1 MSNSDQ
7 KLLDAL
13 RASMKET
20 ARLRTQNRNLSAAA
34 REPIAIVAMSCRF
47 PGGVDSP
54 ESLWQLVD
62 EGRDGVSEFPVNRGW
77 DVEGLYDP
85 DGERPN
91 TTYVNKGG
99 FLHDADRFDPALF
112 SISPNEAL
120 IMDPQ
125 QRLLL
130 EASWEV
136 FERAGIDPHTL
147 KGSKTGVYSGMMY
160 HDYAYNSATGSIA
173 SGRVSYAFGFEGPSV
188 TLDTA
193 CSSSLV
199 AMHLAAQALRAGECT
214 LALAGGV
221 AVMSTPEV
229 FVEFSR
235 QRGLAKDGRCK
246 SFAAATDG
254 TGWSEGVGVLL
265 LERLSDARR
274 NGHQVLAV
282 IRGSAINQDGASN
295 GLTAPNG
302 PSQRRVIRSALENA
316 GLTTAD
322 VDAVEAHGTGT
333 TLGDPI
339 EAQALLATYG
349 QDRDADK
356 PLWLGS
362 LKSNLG
368 HTQAAAGVAGVIKMV
383 QAIHHG
389 VLPRTLHVDEPTPHV
404 DWTAGNVKLLTE
416 PVAWPAGERPRRA
429 GVSSFGLSGTNAHVI
444 VEEAPAPVETAA
456 TDEEGAPQDTA
467 PGFVPRLVPWAL
479 TGRTAPALR
488 AQAGR
493 LVAHLETLDE
503 ADLAVTGRALATRR
517 ARLGERAV
525 VVGETREELLAGL
538 TALAEG
544 ATAPGVVQ
552 GQVREGKSAFLFTG
566 QGAQRL
572 GMGRELHAAFPVFAA
587 ALDAV
592 VGALDAHL
600 DTPLYEVMWGEDEA
614 LLNSTAFTQPALFA
628 IETALFRLVESWGV
642 RPDFLAG
649 HSIGEIT
656 AAHVAG
662 VLSLEDA
669 ARLVTARGRLMQA
682 LPAGGAMAAIEAT
695 EEEVLPHLTDSVG
708 IAAINSPRSI
718 VVSGTEEAVEAIRG
732 AFAEQGRKTTR
743 LRVSHAFHS
752 PLMDPALAEFRAVAE
767 SVTYV
772 PAQIPVVSGVHGE
785 LSEDWGTPD
794 YWTRHLREAV
804 RFSDTVQYL
813 QSRGVETYVELGP
826 DAILTALASATVGDV
841 EGTAF
846 ISSLRRQRP
855 EARELL
861 AAVGRV
867 HNQGVAVDWAAYF
880 GATEDRWAD
889 LPTYA
894 FQQQRYWLEA
904 TTGDGAGLG
913 SAGLDTVGHPLLS
926 AAIAAADSGE
936 VVLTGRLS
944 VDTQPWLADHDVLG
958 SILFP
963 GTGFVELAVRAGD
976 QAGCDTIEE
985 LTLHAPLILPE
996 RGGAAVQVWLGA
1008 ADASGR
1014 RTVSIHSRDENAT
1027 DPVWTRHAEGTL
1039 VSGSAVPVGAGLTEW
1054 PPPGATPSTV
1064 DGAYEL
1070 LLERGYHYGP
1080 VFQGLKAAWTSG
1092 ESLYAEVA
1100 LPEHAHGDAA
1110 QYGLHPA
1117 LLDAAMHVALIDDGS
1132 STDES
1137 TVLPFSWNDVTLHAG
1152 GASALRVCIAPSGPN
1167 TVTVTVADA
1176 EGQPVLTVGSL
1187 VSRPVSQEQL
1197 GGGRPESL
1205 FEIAWRPLPATVPA
1219 EVVAEQ
1225 HLWGALPEGELSGA
1239 VVFHVPVVEGALPE
1253 AVRSAAAQTLAVVQ
1267 EWLAEERFADTTL
1280 LVATRDAVVVD
1291 AAERIDLS
1299 QAPVWGLVRAAQAEN
1314 PGRIQLT
1321 DLTAPT
1327 DDLAAVIASGQPES
1341 AVRPDGIRIPR
1352 LTAVTTPESA
1362 QGPIALDPAG
1372 TVLITGGTGGIGA
1385 HLARH
1390 LVTGHG
1396 ARHLVLTSR
1405 RGPDAEGAAEL
1416 AAELTEL
1423 GAEVTITA
1431 CDVADPANITAL
1443 LASIPAEHPLTGLV
1457 HAAGTGDNGLI
1468 ATMDAERLDRVLA
1481 PKADAAWHL
1490 HEQTQHLDLPL
1501 FALISSAGGLTLA
1514 AGQAN
1519 YAAANTFL
1527 DALATHRHALGLAAQ
1542 SLAYGLWASTGMGQ
1556 YITDTDV
1563 KRMER
1568 QGLPPL
1574 QPEEALALFDAAY
1587 ASGRPA
1593 TVPLH
1598 VNRTA
1603 LAARTDELPALLRSA
1618 TPAPQRRNVRASA
1631 SGTGTGPAHELA
1643 ARLAGKTEEERDS
1656 ALLDLARAHVAA
1668 VLGHESADAI
1678 EPDRAFQELGFDS
1691 LSAVEL
1697 RNQLKAAT
1705 GLRLPATLVFDY
1717 PNARAVAQYIGES
1730 IAGSAQSAATRPAR
1744 GVARSQADDDDQIAI
1759 VAMSCR
1765 LPGGVTSPEDLWQL
1779 VVEGRDA
1786 VSGFPNDRGWDV
1798 ENVYDPEPGVP
1809 GKTYSNE
1816 GGFLYRAG
1824 DFDPHF
1830 FGISPNEA
1838 LIMDPQQRQ
1847 LLEVSWE
1854 AIERAGIN
1862 PHTLKGSRTGVFAG
1876 VMYHDYGQ
1884 GTEAAATT
1892 GGSLIS
1898 GRVSYTL
1905 GLEGPS
1911 MTVDTACSSS
1921 LVSLHLATQS
1931 LRSGECSMAL
1941 VGGVA
1946 VMASPDMF
1954 VEFSRQRGLAAD
1966 GRCKSFAGAADGAA
1980 WSEGVGVLVIER
1992 LSDARRNGH
2001 PVLAVIRSS
2010 AVNQDGAS
2018 NGMTAPNGPSQQ
2030 RVIQSALEKAG
2041 LTTAD
2046 VDVVEAHG
2054 TGTKLGDPIEAQAV
2068 LATYGQDRD
2077 GDKPLWLGS
2086 LKSNIAHTQAAAG
2099 VAAVIKMV
2107 QALRHGLMPKTL
2119 HVDEPTPHVDWSE
2132 GNVKLLTEAV
2142 EWPAG
2147 DRLRRAGISSFG
2159 LSGTNAHVILEEAPK
2174 APAAEA
2180 PEGEPRELPA
2190 VPVVLSARSPE
2201 ALADQAA
2208 RLHTHAGDHEDVS
2221 LTDLAF
2227 STATS
2232 RTAHEHRA
2240 VVVGETREELLAGLT
2255 ALAEGATAPGV
2266 VQGQVREG
2274 KSAFLFTGQGAQ
2286 RLGMGRELHAAF
2298 PVFAAALDAVVG
2310 ALDAHLDTP
2319 LYEVMWGE
2327 DEALLNSTAFTQPAL
2342 FAIETALFR
2351 LVESW
2356 GVRPDFLA
2364 GHSIGEITA
2373 AHVAGVL
2380 SLEDAARLVT
2390 ARGRLMQ
2397 ALPAG
2402 GAMAA
2407 IEATEEEVLPHLTD
2421 SVGIAAINS
2430 PRSIVVSGTEEAVEA
2445 IRGAFTEQG
2454 RKTTRLRVSH
2464 AFHSPL
2470 MDPALAEFRAV
2481 AESVTYAPAQ
2491 IPVVSGVHG
2500 KISQDWGTPEYWTR
2514 HLREAVRFSD
2524 TVQHLAAKG
2533 VTRFLELG
2541 PDAILTALTQ
2551 VSLDG
2556 RSVLVEPVLRRNR
2569 PETRSLLTALAHLH
2583 TTGARIDWT
2592 AFYAG
2597 TGARRVDLPT
2607 YAFQHERYWL
2617 EATPATDVAHHGQTS
2632 VGHPLLS
2639 AAITLAGSDE
2649 AVLTGRIAAA
2659 THGWIGDHDVLGSVL
2674 LPGTGFVELALQA
2687 GDQVGAPVLEELTL
2701 QAPLV
2706 LPRHGG
2712 VALQVS
2718 VGAPEDTGRRTV
2730 RVHSR
2735 HEDAPADTPWLLH
2748 ADGLLG
2754 TRPVAAGTDL
2764 TVWPPTGATAVDVSD
2779 TYELLQGR
2787 GYHYGPVF
2795 QGLTAAWTSG
2805 DDIFAEIEL
2814 AEQAHGDAEDFGVHP
2829 ALLDATMHAL
2839 GIGSTGSG
2847 DESGEGAQPLL
2858 PFFWEDV
2865 TLYAVGATALR
2876 VRISWTS
2883 ENTMSLDAADAT
2895 GAPVLSVKSLT
2906 FRPVSQEQLGG
2917 GRPESLFE
2925 IAWRPL
2931 PAPAPAEVVAEQH
2944 LWGAL
2949 PEGELSGA
2957 VVFHVPVVEGALP
2970 EAVRSAAARTLA
2982 VVQEWLAEERF
2993 AETTLVVATRGAV
3006 VVDAAERIDLS
3017 QAPVWGLVRAAQAE
3031 NPGRI
3036 QLTDLT
3042 ADSDDLAAVIA
3053 SGEPESAVRADG
3065 VRIPRLAPVTSTAEA
3080 AVALDPAGT
3089 VLITGGTGGIG
3100 AHLARHLVTGH
3111 GARHLVLTS
3120 RRGPDAEGAAELAAE
3135 LTELGAEVTITAC
3148 DVADPANI
3156 TALLASIPA
3165 EHPLT
3170 GLVHA
3175 AGTGDNGLI
3184 ATMDAERLD
3193 RVLAP
3198 KADAAWHLHEQTQH
3212 LDLPLFALI
3221 SSAGGLTMA
3230 AGQANYAAANT
3241 FLDALATHRHALGL
3255 AAQSLAYGL
3264 WAHTGL
3270 GQYVS
3275 ETDVKRMER
3284 QGLPPL
3290 RAEEALALFD
3300 AACASG
3306 RPATVPLHVNRT
3318 ALQARA
3324 DRLPALLRPATAGV
3338 QRRTAGAKSAVTEL
3352 IWLRIGQAPED
3363 EQEAALREL
3372 VQKRA
3377 AHLLGHSSPT
3387 AIDVERGFLETGFD
3401 SLSAMELRNALMQD
3415 TGLRLSPMVVFDS
3428 HSPAQL
3434 AKVLLAEYAE
3444 QGPGTTATAATA
3456 SGTPSPDSAPAAR
3469 PARGAGETL
3478 RDLFYG
3484 AVVSGHADKGFDLL
3498 RAAAA
3503 VRPSFESAAE
3513 LEHVPAAARL
3523 ADGAD
3528 GPHLIF
3534 VNTPMATGGAY
3545 QHARLVSHLQGK
3557 RKVSALPILGFDT
3570 SESLPATPQAAV
3582 EGLARTVLEA
3592 AGGEPFVLI
3601 GYSSGGTLAYATAG
3615 HLERAYGIR
3624 PHGVVLLDT
3633 YNVHDGESEGVPM
3646 DGLALGM
3653 FDKEAAFGEF
3663 DTTRLSAMGRWVE
3676 LVPNLPLDSVAAPVL
3691 FVQCTQSFVPD
3702 GDDPSPELTQG
3713 KAEPWEPAHTLRPV
3727 AANHFTIVEERAD
3740 DTARVLEDWLASD
3753 VPDTTTAPDAAQTAD
3768 QTQKAM

>member
-62 EGRDGVSEFPVNRGW
+62 EGRDGVSEFPANRGW

-85 DGERPN
+85 EGERPN

-147 KGSKTGVYSGMMY
+147 KGSRTGVYSGMMY

-282 IRGSAINQDGASN
+282 LRGSAINQDGASN

-322 VDAVEAHGTGT
+322 VDVVEAHGTGT

-349 QDRDADK
+349 QDRDEDK

-389 VLPRTLHVDEPTPHV
+389 VLPKTLHVDEPTPHV

-429 GVSSFGLSGTNAHVI
+429 GISSFGLSGTNAHVI
-444 VEEAPAPVETAA
+444 VEEAPAPAETEA
-456 TDEEGAPQDTA
+456 GAETEPQDAA
-467 PGFVPRLVPWAL
+467 PGFVPGLIPWAL
-479 TGRTAPALR
+479 TGRTAQALR
-488 AQAGR
+488 AQAAR
-493 LVAHLETLDE
+493 LVAHLETLDDE

-517 ARLGERAV
+517 ARLNERAV
-525 VVGETREELLAGL
+525 VLGENRAELLAAL

-544 ATAPGVVQ
+544 GTSAGVVQ

-572 GMGRELHAAFPVFAA
+572 GMGRELHAAFPVFARALDEVVA
-587 ALDAV
+587 ALDAY
-592 VGALDAHL
+592 L
-600 DTPLYEVMWGEDEA
+600 DTPLYEVIWGSDET
-614 LLNSTAFTQPALFA
+614 LLNSTAYTQPALFA

-649 HSIGEIT
+649 HSIGEIS
-656 AAHVAG
+656 AAHAAG
-662 VLSLEDA
+662 VLSLGDA

-695 EEEVLPHLTDSVG
+695 EEEVLRYVSDTVG

-718 VVSGTEEAVEAIRG
+718 VVSGTEDAVEAIQ
-732 AFAEQGRKTTR
+732 AHFTELGRKTTR

-767 SVTYV
+767 SVTYH
-772 PAQIPVVSGVHGE
+772 PAAIPVVSGVHGE
-785 LSEDWGTPD
+785 ISEDWGTPE

-804 RFSDTVQYL
+804 RFADTVQYL
-813 QSRGVETYVELGP
+813 QGRGVETYVELGP

-846 ISSLRRQRP
+846 ISSLRRRRP

-861 AAVGRV
+861 AAVGRT
-867 HNQGVAVDWAAYF
+867 HNQGISVDWAAYF
-880 GATEDRWAD
+880 GATEDRWSD

-904 TTGDGAGLG
+904 TTGEGAGLG
-913 SAGLDTVGHPLLS
+913 AAGLETVGHPLLS
-926 AAIAAADSGE
+926 AAIASADSGE

-944 VDTQPWLADHDVLG
+944 VDSQPWLADHDVLG

-963 GTGFVELAVRAGD
+963 GTGFVELAIRAGD
-976 QAGCDTIEE
+976 QVGCDAVEE

-1008 ADASGR
+1008 DDGSGR
-1014 RTVSIHSRDENAT
+1014 RTVSIHSRDENAAE
-1027 DPVWTRHAEGTL
+1027 PVWTRHAEGTL
-1039 VSGSAVPVGAGLTEW
+1039 VSGSAVPADGLTEW
-1054 PPPGATPSTV
+1054 PPPGATPTTV

-1092 ESLYAEVA
+1092 ESLYAEVS
-1100 LPEHAHGDAA
+1100 LPEHAHADAA
-1110 QYGLHPA
+1110 RYGLHPA

-1137 TVLPFSWNDVTLHAG
+1137 TVLPFSWNDVALHAG
-1152 GASALRVCIAPSGPN
+1152 GAAALRVCIAPSGPN

-1197 GGGRPESL
+1197 SGGRPDSL
-1205 FEIAWRPLPATVPA
+1205 FEIAWRPLAAPVDAA
-1219 EVVAEQ
+1219 DEQ
-1225 HLWGALPEGELSGA
+1225 YVWGELPEGELSGA
-1239 VVFHVPVVEGALPE
+1239 VVFHVAGAEGSLPE
-1253 AVRSAAAQTLAVVQ
+1253 AVRSATARTLAVVQ
-1267 EWLAEERFADTTL
+1267 EWLAEDRFAETTL
-1280 LVATRDAVVVD
+1280 VVATRGAVVVD
-1291 AAERIDLS
+1291 AASDVIDLA

-1321 DLTAPT
+1321 DLASAT
-1327 DDLAAVIASGQPES
+1327 DELAAVIASGEPES
-1341 AVRPDGIRIPR
+1341 AVRADGIRIPR

-1390 LVTGHG
+1390 LVTEHG

-1416 AAELTEL
+1416 EAELSES

-1431 CDVADPANITAL
+1431 CDVAAPANITAL
-1443 LASIPAEHPLTGLV
+1443 LASIPAEHPLTGIV

-1468 ATMDAERLDRVLA
+1468 ATMDPERLDRVLA

-1490 HEQTQHLDLPL
+1490 HEQTKHLDLPL

-1527 DALATHRHALGLAAQ
+1527 DALATHRHAQGLAAQ

-1574 QPEEALALFDAAY
+1574 RPEEALALFDAAY

-1618 TPAPQRRNVRASA
+1618 TPTPQRRNVRASA
-1631 SGTGTGPAHELA
+1631 SGAGAGAAHELA
-1643 ARLAGKTEEERDS
+1643 ARLAGKSEEERER
-1656 ALLDLARAHVAA
+1656 ALLELARTHVAA

-1730 IAGSAQSAATRPAR
+1730 IGGAAQGAAARPA
-1744 GVARSQADDDDQIAI
+1744 VAAARTRADDDDQIAI

-1765 LPGGVTSPEDLWQL
+1765 LPGGVTSPEELWQL

-1786 VSGFPNDRGWDV
+1786 VSGFPLDRGWDV

-1809 GKTYSNE
+1809 GKTYANE

-1862 PHTLKGSRTGVFAG
+1862 PHTLKGSKTGVFAG

-2068 LATYGQDRD
+2068 LATYGQGRD
-2077 GDKPLWLGS
+2077 EDKPLWLGS

-2147 DRLRRAGISSFG
+2147 ERLRRAGISSFG
-2159 LSGTNAHVILEEAPK
+2159 LSGTNAHVILEEAP
-2174 APAAEA
+2174 AAAEVRTDEA
-2180 PEGEPRELPA
+2180 PRELPV

-2201 ALADQAA
+2201 ALAGQAE
-2208 RLHTHAGDHEDVS
+2208 RLRAHLSDREDVS
-2221 LTDLAF
+2221 PTDLAF

-2232 RTAHEHRA
+2232 RTPHEYRA
-2240 VVVGETREELLAGLT
+2240 AVVGENREELLAGLS
-2255 ALAEGATAPGV
+2255 ALAEGSEAGA
-2266 VQGQVREG
+2266 VQGLVREG
-2274 KSAFLFTGQGAQ
+2274 RSAFLFTGQGAQ

-2298 PVFAAALDAVVG
+2298 PVFAQALDAVV
-2310 ALDAHLDTP
+2310 AAVDVHLDAP

-2407 IEATEEEVLPHLTD
+2407 IEATEEEVLPYVSD
-2421 SVGIAAINS
+2421 VVGIAAINS
-2430 PRSIVVSGTEEAVEA
+2430 PRSIVVSGTEDAVEA
-2445 IRGAFTEQG
+2445 IQAAFTGQG

-2470 MDPALAEFRAV
+2470 MDPVLAEFRAV
-2481 AESVTYAPAQ
+2481 AESVTYEPAT

-2500 KISQDWGTPEYWTR
+2500 ELSEDWGTPEYWTR

-2524 TVQHLAAKG
+2524 TVQHLHAKG
-2533 VTRFLELG
+2533 VSRFLELG

-2556 RSVLVEPVLRRNR
+2556 QTTVIEPVLRRNR
-2569 PETRSLLTALAHLH
+2569 PEIRSLLTALAHLH
-2583 TTGARIDWT
+2583 TAGTRIDWT

-2597 TGARRVDLPT
+2597 TGAQRVDLPT

-2649 AVLTGRIAAA
+2649 AVLTGRLAAA
-2659 THGWIGDHDVLGSVL
+2659 THAWVADHDVLGSVL

-2687 GDQVGAPVLEELTL
+2687 GDQVGCPVLEELTL

-2718 VGAPEDTGRRTV
+2718 VGAPDDTDRRTV

-2805 DDIFAEIEL
+2805 EDIFAEIEL
-2814 AEQAHGDAEDFGVHP
+2814 AEQAHGDAESFGVHP

-2839 GIGSTGSG
+2839 GIGGS
-2847 DESGEGAQPLL
+2847 DADDSSGEGAQPLL

-2865 TLYAVGATALR
+2865 SLYAVGATALR

-2883 ENTMSLDAADAT
+2883 ENTMSLDAADAA

-2906 FRPVSQEQLGG
+2906 FRPVSQEQLSG
-2917 GRPESLFE
+2917 GRPDSLFE

-2931 PAPAPAEVVAEQH
+2931 AAPVEAAAEQYV
-2944 LWGAL
+2944 WGEL

-2957 VVFHVPVVEGALP
+2957 VVFHVAGAEGSLP
-2970 EAVRSAAARTLA
+2970 EAVRSATARTLA
-2982 VVQEWLAEERF
+2982 VVQEWLAEDRF

-3006 VVDAAERIDLS
+3006 VVDAASDVIDLA

-3036 QLTDLT
+3036 QLTDLASAT
-3042 ADSDDLAAVIA
+3042 DELAAVIA

-3065 VRIPRLAPVTSTAEA
+3065 IRIPRLAPVTATAEA
-3080 AVALDPAGT
+3080 SVALDPAGT

-3100 AHLARHLVTGH
+3100 AHLARHLVTEH

-3120 RRGPDAEGAAELAAE
+3120 RRGADAEGAVELAEE
-3135 LTELGAEVTITAC
+3135 LSQSGAEVTITAC

-3156 TALLASIPA
+3156 TRLLASIPA

-3170 GLVHA
+3170 GIVHA

-3184 ATMDAERLD
+3184 ATMDPERLD

-3198 KADAAWHLHEQTQH
+3198 KADAAWHLHEQTKH

-3241 FLDALATHRHALGL
+3241 FLDALATYRHAQGL

-3264 WAHTGL
+3264 WAGTGL

-3290 RAEEALALFD
+3290 RPEEALALFD

-3324 DRLPALLRPATAGV
+3324 DRLPALLRPATAPA
-3338 QRRTAGAKSAVTEL
+3338 QRRTAGAKNTETEL
-3352 IWLRIGQAPED
+3352 IWLRIGQAPEA

-3372 VQKRA
+3372 VQRRA
-3377 AHLLGHSSPT
+3377 AHLLGHAGPT
-3387 AIDVERGFLETGFD
+3387 AVDVERGFLESGFD
-3401 SLSAMELRNALMQD
+3401 SLSAMELRNALMKD

-3444 QGPGTTATAATA
+3444 QGIRTTAPEATAPDNPAAT
-3456 SGTPSPDSAPAAR
+3456 PR

-3478 RDLFYG
+3478 RDLFHG
-3484 AVVSGHADKGFDLL
+3484 AVVAGHADKGFDLL

-3503 VRPSFESAAE
+3503 VRPSFATAAE
-3513 LEHVPAAARL
+3513 LERVPAAARL
-3523 ADGAD
+3523 ADGAQ

-3534 VNTPMATGGAY
+3534 INTPMATGGAY

-3557 RKVSALPILGFDT
+3557 RKVSALPILGFDA
-3570 SESLPATPQAAV
+3570 SESLPATPRAAV

-3592 AGGEPFVLI
+3592 AGDEPFVLI

-3740 DTARVLEDWLASD
+3740 DTARVLEEWLVSD
-3753 VPDTTTAPDAAQTAD
+3753 ALDAAQTARPTT
-3768 QTQKAM
+3768 TQKAM

>member
-1 MSNSDQ
+1 M
-7 KLLDAL
+7 
-13 RASMKET
+13 
-20 ARLRTQNRNLSAAA
+20 
-34 REPIAIVAMSCRF
+34 
-47 PGGVDSP
+47 
-54 ESLWQLVD
+54 
-62 EGRDGVSEFPVNRGW
+62 
-77 DVEGLYDP
+77 
-85 DGERPN
+85 
-91 TTYVNKGG
+91 
-99 FLHDADRFDPALF
+99 
-112 SISPNEAL
+112 
-120 IMDPQ
+120 
-125 QRLLL
+125 
-130 EASWEV
+130 
-136 FERAGIDPHTL
+136 
-147 KGSKTGVYSGMMY
+147 
-160 HDYAYNSATGSIA
+160 
-173 SGRVSYAFGFEGPSV
+173 
-188 TLDTA
+188 
-193 CSSSLV
+193 
-199 AMHLAAQALRAGECT
+199 
-214 LALAGGV
+214 
-221 AVMSTPEV
+221 
-229 FVEFSR
+229 
-235 QRGLAKDGRCK
+235 
-246 SFAAATDG
+246 
-254 TGWSEGVGVLL
+254 
-265 LERLSDARR
+265 
-274 NGHQVLAV
+274 
-282 IRGSAINQDGASN
+282 
-295 GLTAPNG
+295 
-302 PSQRRVIRSALENA
+302 
-316 GLTTAD
+316 
-322 VDAVEAHGTGT
+322 
-333 TLGDPI
+333 
-339 EAQALLATYG
+339 
-349 QDRDADK
+349 
-356 PLWLGS
+356 
-362 LKSNLG
+362 
-368 HTQAAAGVAGVIKMV
+368 
-383 QAIHHG
+383 
-389 VLPRTLHVDEPTPHV
+389 
-404 DWTAGNVKLLTE
+404 
-416 PVAWPAGERPRRA
+416 
-429 GVSSFGLSGTNAHVI
+429 
-444 VEEAPAPVETAA
+444 
-456 TDEEGAPQDTA
+456 
-467 PGFVPRLVPWAL
+467 
-479 TGRTAPALR
+479 
-488 AQAGR
+488 
-493 LVAHLETLDE
+493 
-503 ADLAVTGRALATRR
+503 
-517 ARLGERAV
+517 
-525 VVGETREELLAGL
+525 
-538 TALAEG
+538 
-544 ATAPGVVQ
+544 
-552 GQVREGKSAFLFTG
+552 
-566 QGAQRL
+566 
-572 GMGRELHAAFPVFAA
+572 
-587 ALDAV
+587 
-592 VGALDAHL
+592 
-600 DTPLYEVMWGEDEA
+600 
-614 LLNSTAFTQPALFA
+614 LNSTAYTQPALFA

-656 AAHVAG
+656 AAHAAG

-695 EEEVLPHLTDSVG
+695 EEEVLPYIGDAVG

-718 VVSGTEEAVEAIRG
+718 VVSGAQDAVEAIQAQFTG
-732 AFAEQGRKTTR
+732 QGRKTTR

-752 PLMDPALAEFRAVAE
+752 PLMEPVLAEFRAVAE
-767 SVTYV
+767 SVTYDQ
-772 PAQIPVVSGVHGE
+772 PRIPVVSGVHGG
-785 LSEDWGTPD
+785 LSEDWGTAE

-804 RFSDTVQYL
+804 RFSDTVRYL
-813 QSRGVETYVELGP
+813 QGRGVETYVELGP
-826 DAILTALASATVGDV
+826 DAILTALASATTGDV

-846 ISSLRRQRP
+846 ISTLRRGRP

-861 AAVGRV
+861 AAVGRT
-867 HNQGVAVDWAAYF
+867 HNQGIPVDWAAYF

-904 TTGDGAGLG
+904 ATGEGAGLG
-913 SAGLDTVGHPLLS
+913 AAGLETVGHPLLS
-926 AAIAAADSGE
+926 AAIASADSGE

-944 VDTQPWLADHDVLG
+944 VDSQPWLADHDVLG

-963 GTGFVELAVRAGD
+963 GTGFVELAIRAGD
-976 QAGCDTIEE
+976 QVGCDAVEE

-1008 ADASGR
+1008 DDGSGR
-1014 RTVSIHSRDENAT
+1014 RTVTIHSRDESTAE
-1027 DPVWTRHAEGTL
+1027 PVWTRHAEGTL
-1039 VSGSAVPVGAGLTEW
+1039 VSGSGLPATGLTEW
-1054 PPPGATPSTV
+1054 PPPGATPTTV

-1092 ESLYAEVA
+1092 ESLYAEVS
-1100 LPEHAHGDAA
+1100 LPEQAHADAA
-1110 QYGLHPA
+1110 RYGLHPA

-1132 STDES
+1132 STEES
-1137 TVLPFSWNDVTLHAG
+1137 TVLPFSWNDVALHAA
-1152 GASALRVCIAPSGPN
+1152 GAPALRVCIAPSGPN

-1197 GGGRPESL
+1197 GGGGPESL
-1205 FEIAWRPLPATVPA
+1205 FEIVWRPSAVSGD
-1219 EVVAEQ
+1219 VVAEQ
-1225 HLWGALPEGELSGA
+1225 HVWGELPEGELSGA
-1239 VVFHVPVVEGALPE
+1239 VVLHVPDGEGALPE
-1253 AVRSAAAQTLAVVQ
+1253 AVRSVAGRTLAVVQ
-1267 EWLAEERFADTTL
+1267 EWLADERFAETTL
-1280 LVATRDAVVVD
+1280 VVATRGAVVLGAD
-1291 AAERIDLS
+1291 ETIDLV

-1321 DLTAPT
+1321 DLTDLT
-1327 DDLAAVIASGQPES
+1327 DLTAVSDGLAAVIASGEPES
-1341 AVRPDGIRIPR
+1341 AVRAEGIRIPR
-1352 LTAVTTPESA
+1352 LAPVTAAAGAPV
-1362 QGPIALDPAG
+1362 ALDPAG

-1390 LVTGHG
+1390 LVTEHG
-1396 ARHLVLTSR
+1396 VRHLVLTSR
-1405 RGPDAEGAAEL
+1405 RGTDAEGAAEL
-1416 AAELTEL
+1416 AAELGKL
-1423 GAEVTITA
+1423 GAEVTVRA
-1431 CDVADPANITAL
+1431 CDVAHPANITTL
-1443 LASIPAEHPLTGLV
+1443 LGSIPAEHPLTGIV

-1490 HEQTQHLDLPL
+1490 HEQTEHLNLPL

-1527 DALATHRHALGLAAQ
+1527 DALATHRHARGLAAQ

-1574 QPEEALALFDAAY
+1574 RPEEALALFDAAV
-1587 ASGRPA
+1587 SCGRPV

-1618 TPAPQRRNVRASA
+1618 TPTPQRRSVRAGA
-1631 SGTGTGPAHELA
+1631 AGGGAGAAHELA
-1643 ARLAGKTEEERDS
+1643 ARLAGKTEEERDQS
-1656 ALLDLARAHVAA
+1656 LLELARTHVAA

-1678 EPDRAFQELGFDS
+1678 APDRAFQELGFDS

-1697 RNQLKAAT
+1697 RNRLKAAT

-1717 PNARAVAQYIGES
+1717 PNARAVARYIGES
-1730 IAGSAQSAATRPAR
+1730 IGESTGGAAQGAAARPAAAATGTRAD
-1744 GVARSQADDDDQIAI
+1744 ADDDRIAI

-1765 LPGGVTSPEDLWQL
+1765 LPGGVTSPEELWQL

-1786 VSGFPNDRGWDV
+1786 VSGFPLDRGWDV

-1809 GKTYSNE
+1809 GKTYANE

-1854 AIERAGIN
+1854 AIERAGID

-2054 TGTKLGDPIEAQAV
+2054 TGTKLGDPIEAQAL
-2068 LATYGQDRD
+2068 LATYGQGRD
-2077 GDKPLWLGS
+2077 EDKPLWLGS

-2107 QALRHGLMPKTL
+2107 QALRHELMPKTL
-2119 HVDEPTPHVDWSE
+2119 HVDEPTPHVDWTE

-2142 EWPAG
+2142 AWPAG
-2147 DRLRRAGISSFG
+2147 ERRRRAGISSFG
-2159 LSGTNAHVILEEAPK
+2159 LSGTNAHVILEEAPA
-2174 APAAEA
+2174 APEDRTDEA
-2180 PEGEPRELPA
+2180 PRQLPA

-2201 ALADQAA
+2201 ALAGQAE
-2208 RLHTHAGDHEDVS
+2208 RLGAHLAGHEEVA

-2227 STATS
+2227 SAATS
-2232 RTAHEHRA
+2232 RTPHEHRA
-2240 VVVGETREELLAGLT
+2240 AVIAENREELLAGLA
-2255 ALAEGATAPGV
+2255 ALAEGSEAGV
-2266 VQGQVREG
+2266 VRGLVREG
-2274 KSAFLFTGQGAQ
+2274 RSAFLFTGQGAQ

-2298 PVFAAALDAVVG
+2298 PVFAQALDAAAG
-2310 ALDAHLDTP
+2310 ALDAHLERP
-2319 LYEVMWGE
+2319 LYEVMWGS
-2327 DEALLNSTAFTQPAL
+2327 DEELLNGTAYTQPAL
-2342 FAIETALFR
+2342 FALETALFR

-2356 GVRPDFLA
+2356 GVRPDYLA
-2364 GHSIGEITA
+2364 GHSIGEISA
-2373 AHVAGVL
+2373 AHAAGAL
-2380 SLEDAARLVT
+2380 SLDDAARLVA

-2397 ALPAG
+2397 ALPTG

-2407 IEATEEEVLPHLTD
+2407 IQATEEEILPHLTD
-2421 SVGIAAINS
+2421 AVGIAAVNG
-2430 PRSIVVSGTEEAVEA
+2430 PRSIVVSGAQDAVEA
-2445 IRGAFTEQG
+2445 IRARFTEEG

-2470 MDPALAEFRAV
+2470 MDPVLAEFRAV
-2481 AESVTYAPAQ
+2481 AESVTYEPAR

-2500 KISQDWGTPEYWTR
+2500 EISEDWGTPEYWTR

-2524 TVQHLAAKG
+2524 TVRHLHAKG
-2533 VTRFLELG
+2533 VTRFVELG
-2541 PDAILTALTQ
+2541 PDAVLTALTQ
-2551 VSLDG
+2551 VSLDSEG
-2556 RSVLVEPVLRRNR
+2556 VLVEPALRRGR
-2569 PETRSLLTALAHLH
+2569 PEAHSLLTALAHLH
-2583 TTGARIDWT
+2583 SAGSRVDWA

-2607 YAFQHERYWL
+2607 YAFRHERYWL

-2649 AVLTGRIAAA
+2649 AVLTGRLAAG
-2659 THGWIGDHDVLGSVL
+2659 THAWVADHDVLGSVL
-2674 LPGTGFVELALQA
+2674 LPGTGFVELALRA
-2687 GDQVGAPVLEELTL
+2687 GDQVGCPVLEELTL

-2712 VALQVS
+2712 VALQVA
-2718 VGAPEDTGRRTV
+2718 VGAPDESGRRTV

-2754 TRPVAAGTDL
+2754 TRPVAADTDF

-2779 TYELLQGR
+2779 TYEVLQGR

-2805 DDIFAEIEL
+2805 EDIYAEIEL
-2814 AEQAHGDAEDFGVHP
+2814 AEQAHGDAEGFGVHP

-2839 GIGSTGSG
+2839 GIGGPAT
-2847 DESGEGAQPLL
+2847 DQDAEGAAQPLL

-2865 TLYAVGATALR
+2865 SLYAVGATALR

-2883 ENTMSLDAADAT
+2883 ENTMSLDAADAA

-2906 FRPVSQEQLGG
+2906 FRPVSQEQLSGG
-2917 GRPESLFE
+2917 GPESLFE
-2925 IAWRPL
+2925 IAWRPSTV
-2931 PAPAPAEVVAEQH
+2931 PAEVVAEQH
-2944 LWGAL
+2944 VWGEL
-2949 PEGELSGA
+2949 PEGELTGA
-2957 VVFHVPVVEGALP
+2957 VVFHVPDGEGPLP
-2970 EAVRSAAARTLA
+2970 QAVRSASARTLA

-3006 VVDAAERIDLS
+3006 VVGADETIDLA

-3042 ADSDDLAAVIA
+3042 GTDEGLAAVIA
-3053 SGEPESAVRADG
+3053 SGEPESAVRAEG
-3065 VRIPRLAPVTSTAEA
+3065 IRIPRLAPVTAAAEA
-3080 AVALDPAGT
+3080 PVALDPEGT
-3089 VLITGGTGGIG
+3089 ILITGGTGGIG

-3120 RRGPDAEGAAELAAE
+3120 RRGADAEGAVELAEE
-3135 LTELGAEVTITAC
+3135 LSALGAQVTLTAC

-3156 TALLASIPA
+3156 TTLLASIPA
-3165 EHPLT
+3165 EHSLT
-3170 GLVHA
+3170 GIVHA

-3193 RVLAP
+3193 HVLAP
-3198 KADAAWHLHEQTQH
+3198 KADAAWHLHEQTRH

-3241 FLDALATHRHALGL
+3241 FLDALATYRHAQGL

-3264 WAHTGL
+3264 WAGTGL
-3270 GQYVS
+3270 GRYVS

-3300 AACASG
+3300 AAVSCG
-3306 RPATVPLHVNRT
+3306 RPATVPLHVDRT

-3324 DRLPALLRPATAGV
+3324 DRLPALLRPATTPT
-3338 QRRTAGAKSAVTEL
+3338 QRRTAGAKATETEL
-3352 IWLRIGQAPED
+3352 IWLRIGRASQD

-3377 AHLLGHSSPT
+3377 AHLLGHASPT
-3387 AIDVERGFLETGFD
+3387 AIDVERGFLESGFD
-3401 SLSAMELRNALMQD
+3401 SLSAMELRNALMKD

-3444 QGPGTTATAATA
+3444 QGPRTTAAEAAV
-3456 SGTPSPDSAPAAR
+3456 PNHPAAAPR

-3478 RDLFYG
+3478 RDLFHG
-3484 AVVSGHADKGFDLL
+3484 AVVAGHADKGFDLL

-3503 VRPSFESAAE
+3503 VRPSFEAAAE
-3513 LEHVPAAARL
+3513 LERVPAAARL
-3523 ADGAD
+3523 ADGDGAE

-3557 RKVSALPILGFDT
+3557 RKVSALPILGFDA

-3592 AGGEPFVLI
+3592 AGDEPFVLI

-3713 KAEPWEPAHTLRPV
+3713 KAEPWESAHTLRPV
-3727 AANHFTIVEERAD
+3727 AANHFTIVEERAQ
-3740 DTARVLEDWLASD
+3740 DTARVLEDWLD
-3753 VPDTTTAPDAAQTAD
+3753 DAQTARPTT
-3768 QTQKAM
+3768 TQKAM

>member
-85 DGERPN
+85 EGERPN

-147 KGSKTGVYSGMMY
+147 KGSRTGVYSGMMY

-235 QRGLAKDGRCK
+235 QRGLARDGRCK

-282 IRGSAINQDGASN
+282 LRGSAINQDGASN

-322 VDAVEAHGTGT
+322 VDVVEAHGTGT

-389 VLPRTLHVDEPTPHV
+389 VLPKTLHIDEPTPHV

-429 GVSSFGLSGTNAHVI
+429 GISSFGLSGTNAHVI
-444 VEEAPAPVETAA
+444 VEEAPAAEAAQAEAETG
-456 TDEEGAPQDTA
+456 TGPQDAA
-467 PGFVPRLVPWAL
+467 PAFVPGLVPWAL
-479 TGRTAPALR
+479 TGRTEQALR
-488 AQAGR
+488 AQARR
-493 LVAHLETLDE
+493 LIAHLETLDD

-517 ARLGERAV
+517 ARLNERAV
-525 VVGETREELLAGL
+525 VIGENREELLAAL

-544 ATAPGVVQ
+544 GTSTGVVQ
-552 GQVREGKSAFLFTG
+552 GAVREGKSAFLFTG

-572 GMGRELHAAFPVFAA
+572 GMGRELHAAFPVFAQ

-592 VGALDAHL
+592 AGALDAHL
-600 DTPLYEVMWGEDEA
+600 ERPLYEVMWGSDEE
-614 LLNSTAFTQPALFA
+614 LLNSTAYTQPALFA

-649 HSIGEIT
+649 HSIGEIS
-656 AAHVAG
+656 AAHAAG

-669 ARLVTARGRLMQA
+669 ARLVAARGRLMQA

-695 EEEVLPHLTDSVG
+695 EEEVLPYLSDAVG
-708 IAAINSPRSI
+708 IAAVNSPRSI
-718 VVSGTEEAVEAIRG
+718 VVSGAQDAVEAIQAR
-732 AFAEQGRKTTR
+732 FTEEGRKTTR

-752 PLMDPALAEFRAVAE
+752 PLMDPVLAEFRAVAE
-767 SVTYV
+767 SVTYH
-772 PAQIPVVSGVHGE
+772 PATVPVVSGVHGA
-785 LSEDWGTPD
+785 LSEDWGTPE

-813 QSRGVETYVELGP
+813 QGRGVETYVELGP
-826 DAILTALASATVGDV
+826 DAILTALAGATIGDV
-841 EGTAF
+841 EGTAA
-846 ISSLRRQRP
+846 ISTLRRGRP

-861 AAVGRV
+861 AAVGRT
-867 HNQGVAVDWAAYF
+867 HNQGISVDWAAYF

-904 TTGDGAGLG
+904 ATGEGAGLG
-913 SAGLDTVGHPLLS
+913 AAGLETVGHPLLS
-926 AAIAAADSGE
+926 AAIASADSGE

-944 VDTQPWLADHDVLG
+944 VDGQPWLADHDVLG

-963 GTGFVELAVRAGD
+963 GTGFVELAIRAGD
-976 QAGCDTIEE
+976 QVGCDAVEE

-1008 ADASGR
+1008 DDGSGR
-1014 RTVSIHSRDENAT
+1014 RTVAIHSRDESAAE
-1027 DPVWTRHAEGTL
+1027 PVWTRHAEGTL
-1039 VSGSAVPVGAGLTEW
+1039 VSGAGLPAESLAEW
-1054 PPPGATPSTV
+1054 PPPGATPTTV

-1092 ESLYAEVA
+1092 ESLYAEVS
-1100 LPEHAHGDAA
+1100 LPEQAHADAA
-1110 QYGLHPA
+1110 RYGLHPA

-1137 TVLPFSWNDVTLHAG
+1137 TVLPFSWNDVALHAA
-1152 GASALRVCIAPSGPN
+1152 GAPALRVRIAPSGPN

-1197 GGGRPESL
+1197 GSGGPESL
-1205 FEIAWRPLPATVPA
+1205 FEIAWRPLAVPA

-1225 HLWGALPEGELSGA
+1225 HVWGELPEGELTGA
-1239 VVFHVPVVEGALPE
+1239 VVFHVPDTEGPLPE
-1253 AVRSAAAQTLAVVQ
+1253 AVRSATGRTLAVVQ
-1267 EWLAEERFADTTL
+1267 EWLAEERFAETTL
-1280 LVATRDAVVVD
+1280 VVATRGAVVVGAD
-1291 AAERIDLS
+1291 ETIDLA

-1321 DLTAPT
+1321 DLSSAA
-1327 DDLAAVIASGQPES
+1327 DGLAAVIASGEPES
-1341 AVRPDGIRIPR
+1341 AVRAEGIRIPR
-1352 LTAVTTPESA
+1352 LTAVTAPESA
-1362 QGPIALDPAG
+1362 QGPIALDPEG
-1372 TVLITGGTGGIGA
+1372 TVLVTGGTGGIGA
-1385 HLARH
+1385 RFARH

-1405 RGPDAEGAAEL
+1405 RGADAEGAVEL
-1416 AAELTEL
+1416 AEELSAL
-1423 GAEVTITA
+1423 GAQVTLTA

-1443 LASIPAEHPLTGLV
+1443 LASIPYEHPLTGIV

-1468 ATMDAERLDRVLA
+1468 GTMDAERLDHVLA

-1490 HEQTQHLDLPL
+1490 HEQTRHLDLPL

-1527 DALATHRHALGLAAQ
+1527 DALATHRHAHGLAAQ
-1542 SLAYGLWASTGMGQ
+1542 SLAYGLWAGTGMGQ

-1574 QPEEALALFDAAY
+1574 RPEEALALFDAAY

-1593 TVPLH
+1593 TVPIH

-1618 TPAPQRRNVRASA
+1618 SPTPQRRSVRASA
-1631 SGTGTGPAHELA
+1631 AAGGGAGAAHELA
-1643 ARLAGKTEEERDS
+1643 ARLAGKTEEERDQ
-1656 ALLDLARAHVAA
+1656 ALLELARTHVAA

-1678 EPDRAFQELGFDS
+1678 APDRAFQELGFDS

-1717 PNARAVAQYIGES
+1717 PNARAVARYIGES
-1730 IAGSAQSAATRPAR
+1730 IGGAAQGAAARPA
-1744 GVARSQADDDDQIAI
+1744 GAAARTQADADDDQIAI

-1765 LPGGVTSPEDLWQL
+1765 LPGGVTSPEELWQL

-1786 VSGFPNDRGWDV
+1786 VSGFPLDRGWDV

-1809 GKTYSNE
+1809 GKTYANE

-1854 AIERAGIN
+1854 AIERAGID
-1862 PHTLKGSRTGVFAG
+1862 PHSLKGSRTGVFAG

-2068 LATYGQDRD
+2068 LATYGQGRD
-2077 GDKPLWLGS
+2077 EDKPLWLGS

-2119 HVDEPTPHVDWSE
+2119 HVDEPTPHVDWTE

-2142 EWPAG
+2142 AWPAG
-2147 DRLRRAGISSFG
+2147 ERLRRAGISSFG
-2159 LSGTNAHVILEEAPK
+2159 LSGTNAHVILEEAP
-2174 APAAEA
+2174 AA
-2180 PEGEPRELPA
+2180 PEDRTDEAPRELPA

-2201 ALADQAA
+2201 ALAAQAE
-2208 RLHTHAGDHEDVS
+2208 RLGAHLTGHEAVA

-2227 STATS
+2227 SAATS
-2232 RTAHEHRA
+2232 RTPHEHRA
-2240 VVVGETREELLAGLT
+2240 AVIAENREELLAGLA
-2255 ALAEGATAPGV
+2255 ALAEGSEAGAVRGL
-2266 VQGQVREG
+2266 VREG
-2274 KSAFLFTGQGAQ
+2274 RSAFLFTGQGAQ

-2298 PVFAAALDAVVG
+2298 PVFAQALDAVVG
-2310 ALDAHLDTP
+2310 ALDAHLERP
-2319 LYEVMWGE
+2319 LYEVMWGS
-2327 DEALLNSTAFTQPAL
+2327 DEELLNSTAFTQPAL
-2342 FAIETALFR
+2342 FAVETALFR

-2356 GVRPDFLA
+2356 GVRPDYLA
-2364 GHSIGEITA
+2364 GHSIGEISA
-2373 AHVAGVL
+2373 AHAAGVL
-2380 SLEDAARLVT
+2380 SLDDAARLVA
-2390 ARGRLMQ
+2390 ARGCLMQ

-2407 IEATEEEVLPHLTD
+2407 IEATEEEVLPYLSD
-2421 SVGIAAINS
+2421 AVGIAAVNS
-2430 PRSIVVSGTEEAVEA
+2430 PRSIVVSGAQDAVEA
-2445 IRGAFTEQG
+2445 IQARFTEEG

-2470 MDPALAEFRAV
+2470 MDPVLAEFRAV
-2481 AESVTYAPAQ
+2481 AESVTYEPAR

-2500 KISQDWGTPEYWTR
+2500 ALSEDWGTPEYWTR

-2524 TVQHLAAKG
+2524 TVQHLHAKG
-2533 VTRFLELG
+2533 VTRFVELG
-2541 PDAILTALTQ
+2541 PDAVLTALTQ
-2551 VSLDG
+2551 VSLDNEG
-2556 RSVLVEPVLRRNR
+2556 VLVEPALRRNR
-2569 PETRSLLTALAHLH
+2569 PEARSLLTALAHLH
-2583 TTGARIDWT
+2583 SAGSRVDWA

-2597 TGARRVDLPT
+2597 TGAQRVDLPT

-2649 AVLTGRIAAA
+2649 AVLTGRLAAG
-2659 THGWIGDHDVLGSVL
+2659 THAWVADHDVLGSVL

-2687 GDQVGAPVLEELTL
+2687 GDQVGCPVLEELTL

-2718 VGAPEDTGRRTV
+2718 VGAPDETGRRTV

-2754 TRPVAAGTDL
+2754 TRPVAADTDF
-2764 TVWPPTGATAVDVSD
+2764 TVWPPAGATAVDVSD
-2779 TYELLQGR
+2779 TYEVLQGR

-2805 DDIFAEIEL
+2805 EDIYAEIEL
-2814 AEQAHGDAEDFGVHP
+2814 AEQAHGDAESFGVHP

-2839 GIGSTGSG
+2839 GIGGQASDQDS
-2847 DESGEGAQPLL
+2847 EGAAQPLL

-2865 TLYAVGATALR
+2865 SLYAVGATALR

-2883 ENTMSLDAADAT
+2883 ENTMSLDAADAA

-2906 FRPVSQEQLGG
+2906 FRPVSQEQLGSG
-2917 GRPESLFE
+2917 GPESLFE

-2931 PAPAPAEVVAEQH
+2931 AAPAEVVAEQH
-2944 LWGAL
+2944 VWGEL
-2949 PEGELSGA
+2949 PEGELTGA
-2957 VVFHVPVVEGALP
+2957 VVFHVPDTEGPLP
-2970 EAVRSAAARTLA
+2970 EAVRSASARTLA

-3006 VVDAAERIDLS
+3006 VVGADETIDLA

-3036 QLTDLT
+3036 QLTDLS
-3042 ADSDDLAAVIA
+3042 SDTDGLAAVIA
-3053 SGEPESAVRADG
+3053 SGEPESAVRAEG
-3065 VRIPRLAPVTSTAEA
+3065 IRIPRLAPVTATAEA
-3080 AVALDPAGT
+3080 PVALDPEGT

-3120 RRGPDAEGAAELAAE
+3120 RRGPEAEGAVELAEE
-3135 LTELGAEVTITAC
+3135 LSALGAQVTLTAC

-3156 TALLASIPA
+3156 TTLLASIPSA
-3165 EHPLT
+3165 HPLT
-3170 GLVHA
+3170 GIVHA

-3193 RVLAP
+3193 HVLAP
-3198 KADAAWHLHEQTQH
+3198 KADAAWHLHEQTRH

-3241 FLDALATHRHALGL
+3241 FLDALATYRHAQGL

-3264 WAHTGL
+3264 WAGTGL

-3300 AACASG
+3300 AAVSSG

-3324 DRLPALLRPATAGV
+3324 DRLPALLRPATTPT
-3338 QRRTAGAKSAVTEL
+3338 QRRTAGAKATETEL
-3352 IWLRIGQAPED
+3352 IWLRIGQASQA
-3363 EQEAALREL
+3363 EQEDALREL

-3377 AHLLGHSSPT
+3377 AHLLGHASPT
-3387 AIDVERGFLETGFD
+3387 AIDVERGFLESGFD
-3401 SLSAMELRNALMQD
+3401 SLSAMELRNALMKD

-3444 QGPGTTATAATA
+3444 QGPRTTAPEAATA
-3456 SGTPSPDSAPAAR
+3456 PEGPVAAPR

-3478 RDLFYG
+3478 RDLFHG
-3484 AVVSGHADKGFDLL
+3484 AVVAGHADKGFDLL

-3503 VRPSFESAAE
+3503 VRPSFEAAAE
-3513 LEHVPAAARL
+3513 LERVPAAARL
-3523 ADGAD
+3523 ADGDGAQ

-3545 QHARLVSHLQGK
+3545 QHARLVSHLQGR
-3557 RKVSALPILGFDT
+3557 RKVSALPILGFDA

-3592 AGGEPFVLI
+3592 AGDEPFVLI

-3702 GDDPSPELTQG
+3702 GDDPSPELTRG

-3727 AANHFTIVEERAD
+3727 AANHFTIVEERAQ
-3740 DTARVLEDWLASD
+3740 DTARVLEEWLD
-3753 VPDTTTAPDAAQTAD
+3753 DDAQTANARPNT
-3768 QTQKAM
+3768 TQKAM